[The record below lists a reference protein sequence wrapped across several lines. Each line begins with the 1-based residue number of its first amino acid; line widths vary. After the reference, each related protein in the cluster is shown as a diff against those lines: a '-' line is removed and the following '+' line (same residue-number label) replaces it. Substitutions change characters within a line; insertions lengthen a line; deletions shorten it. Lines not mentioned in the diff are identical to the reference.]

1 MAKRKES
8 SKVDC
13 FRVRS
18 TTEIGHWRAGR
29 YWGKFFVTVSADEVT
44 DSMLADPRLEIVLDG
59 VVAQSVIDGGKE

>member
-18 TTEIGHWRAGR
+18 TAERGHWRNGKH
-29 YWGKFFVTVSADEVT
+29 WGPSFVTVPAEEVT

-59 VVAQSVIDGGKE
+59 VVVQSVIDGGKE